1 MAINSG
7 FLEGLGA
14 GLSEIGGAVFKSK
27 VLDKLREEEETR
39 KEERKAAREAKEVK
53 ETKLEDLGGG
63 KWVRR
68 SYNANGDMIRED
80 AAAANDILAAE
91 NAAKKER
98 LGLENL
104 LLTQQKSQKELDA
117 FDTDTALDR
126 RYKEARIK
134 QAEADAAYD
143 LGLGRQTGSRGRKED
158 EPKGFED
165 SVDEFVK
172 DNKNLYDEYV
182 KSTDEDDTKY
192 MTASEFRNVAREA
205 VKAAAARRTDP
216 RSFFSE
222 HLRLYVQDK
231 RSPYQKRRALDQ

>member
-14 GLSEIGGAVFKSK
+14 GLSEIGGSVFKAK
-27 VLDKLREEEETR
+27 VLDKLREEEDVR

-68 SYNANGDMIRED
+68 SYNANGDMIKEE

-91 NAAKKER
+91 NAARKEK

-104 LLTQQKSQKELDA
+104 LLTQQKAQKDLDTY
-117 FDTDTALDR
+117 DEDRALDM
-126 RYKEARIK
+126 RYKNAQIK
-134 QAEADAAYD
+134 RAEADALYD
-143 LGLGRQTGSRGRKED
+143 LGLGRQPGRGGKAD
-158 EPKGFED
+158 EPKSFED

-172 DNKNLYDEYV
+172 DNKALFDEYV
-182 KSTDEDDTKY
+182 KGKDDEENRF
-192 MTASEFRNVAREA
+192 MSASEFRNVAREA
-205 VKAAAARRTDP
+205 VRAAAERRKDP

-222 HLRLYVQDK
+222 HLRLYVNDK